1 MTWTQGDIPDLKGEV
16 ILITGANSGIGY
28 EAARMLAASGAHVAL
43 ACRNPDKASEA
54 RDRLANAVAGASL
67 EILPLDLSDLGSV
80 KAAAEAFVDRHDR
93 LDALINN
100 AGILGPSPRPDLE
113 AFDIDDLAELFRANT
128 LGPVC
133 LTQAA
138 LPSLKSSRGVV
149 INVTSDAG
157 ATGYPGWGG
166 YGASK
171 AALELISQSWAAE
184 LKGEGVRVHAV
195 NPGDLKTEMHQRAF
209 PGEDISDRLDP
220 ASVTAIFVWLASE
233 HAAPMSGQRFDA
245 PGFEQPDAAQ

>member
-1 MTWTQGDIPDLKGEV
+1 MSAQTHKRIA
-16 ILITGANSGIGY
+16 LISGSSRGLGR
-28 EAARMLAASGAHVAL
+28 ALAAAFLDAGFGVVLNGRDEASLSAAQASLSAHGRDILAVAADATTRSGASAL
-43 ACRNPDKASEA
+43 IRET
-54 RDRLANAVAGASL
+54 
-67 EILPLDLSDLGSV
+67 LGR
-80 KAAAEAFVDRHDR
+80 FGR